1 MPYIDHAKSKEIM
14 KLTKADLG
22 TLVRNVTGHA
32 HMDRHRR
39 ILGDIAIMSDSI
51 SEDFL
56 NHINW
61 TEREAPVY
69 QLVQN
74 NGIYEEVN
82 KNEARFFGSCK
93 LCKIK
98 GSEETP
104 YHLVMECPYTW
115 KGRAD
120 LLGSYTPNRYDLLQW
135 EPDRLVTFFKRYNLE
150 ESDPG

>member
-1 MPYIDHAKSKEIM
+1 M

-56 NHINW
+56 NHING

-69 QLVQN
+69 QPVQN
-74 NGIYEEVN
+74 NGIFEEVN
-82 KNEARFFGSCK
+82 TNEARFFGSCK

-120 LLGSYTPNRYDLLQW
+120 LLGSYTPNRYELLQW